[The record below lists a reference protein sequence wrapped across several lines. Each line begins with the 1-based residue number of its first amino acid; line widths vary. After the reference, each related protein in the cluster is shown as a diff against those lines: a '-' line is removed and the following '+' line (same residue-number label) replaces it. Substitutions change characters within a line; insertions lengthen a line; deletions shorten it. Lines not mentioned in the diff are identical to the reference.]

1 VVGKAHERNRIKRRM
16 REALRRHVGMLP
28 EGFDLILHPR
38 RIVLMLEF
46 GKLEAEVVRILHQAR
61 VEAARMS
68 QETPAPG
75 NAPL

>member
-1 VVGKAHERNRIKRRM
+1 
-16 REALRRHVGMLP
+16 
-28 EGFDLILHPR
+28 
-38 RIVLMLEF
+38 VLMLEF